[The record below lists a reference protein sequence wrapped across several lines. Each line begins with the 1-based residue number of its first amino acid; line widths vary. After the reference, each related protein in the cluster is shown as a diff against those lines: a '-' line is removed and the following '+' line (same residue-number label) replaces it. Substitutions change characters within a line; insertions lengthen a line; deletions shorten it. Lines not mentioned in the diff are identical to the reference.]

1 MDVSQIIEQLSIE
14 DMPSDDMK
22 LLAKYCG
29 VDVAVKVMQNMGG
42 LGIYVPK
49 NPFPLIV
56 ERILR
61 SQRNPD
67 FKDIAT
73 NCNVTERYVRKIW
86 SKINAGNNRQND
98 LFEESEENE

>member
-1 MDVSQIIEQLSIE
+1 MDVKQVIEQLSIE
-14 DMPSDDMK
+14 DMPSDDMR

-61 SQRNPD
+61 TERNPN
-67 FKDIAT
+67 FKEIAT
-73 NCNVTERYVRKIW
+73 TCNVTERYVRKIW
-86 SKINAGNNRQND
+86 QKINAGDNKQYD
-98 LFEESEENE
+98 IFEHKEKA